1 MRKRSHQ
8 RRDANQRPFVKFIDM
23 VFRRSEAFDALKR
36 RVLASLD
43 ASMLPSAEPREQIVE
58 GAGMWW

>member
-8 RRDANQRPFVKFIDM
+8 RLDANQRPFVKFIDM
-23 VFRRSEAFDALKR
+23 IFQRSEAFDALKCG
-36 RVLASLD
+36 VLTSLD
-43 ASMLPSAEPREQIVE
+43 ASMLPSAEPREQIAE